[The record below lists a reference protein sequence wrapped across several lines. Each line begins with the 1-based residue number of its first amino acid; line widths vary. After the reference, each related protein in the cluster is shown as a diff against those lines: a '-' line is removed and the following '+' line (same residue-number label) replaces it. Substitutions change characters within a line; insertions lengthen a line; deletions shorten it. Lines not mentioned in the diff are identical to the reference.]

1 MHATT
6 WMNPENIMVSERNEV
21 TKDCMVY
28 DSIYMQCTEKT
39 NQSRQK

>member
-1 MHATT
+1 MHATA
-6 WMNPENIMVSERNEV
+6 WMNLENIMVTERNEV
-21 TKDCMVY
+21 TKDRIVC